1 MTAKEAGE
9 ASIYEPVG
17 CEHCKQTG
25 FSGRTAIHEL
35 FVLSPE
41 LQKSILDGADANQ
54 LNEQARAN
62 GMGTL
67 LEDGMRKV
75 QAGLTSIDEVL
86 RVTQDQIDLESD

>member
-1 MTAKEAGE
+1 
-9 ASIYEPVG
+9 VG

-25 FSGRTAIHEL
+25 FAGRTAIHEL

-41 LQKSILDGADANQ
+41 LQQSILDGADANQ
-54 LNEQARAN
+54 LSEKARAN

-86 RVTQDQIDLESD
+86 RVTQDQVDLESD